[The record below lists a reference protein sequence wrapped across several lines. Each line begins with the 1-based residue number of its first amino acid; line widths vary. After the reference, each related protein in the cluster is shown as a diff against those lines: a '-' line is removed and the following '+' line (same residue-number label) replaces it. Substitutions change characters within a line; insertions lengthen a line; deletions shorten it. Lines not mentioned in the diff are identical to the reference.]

1 MGIFNALSGAIKGA
15 SKLAKE
21 AKKFLEKNPV
31 VVKAFKE
38 VAPKIVE
45 GVKKGII
52 WCKNNLFGKIKENKI
67 TEGDNEQMAQKMAE
81 RGSFDET
88 NATMEEIIDF
98 DRILEEVRD
107 NYYKKLNNI
116 EKATIEG
123 SRNILEQNIEIIES
137 EFKPNGIEINI
148 DAIKYKFENLIK
160 LFKNSFSNG
169 VISHIAMSDYKMS
182 KILKIKNDKDR
193 FNKINKYIN
202 ELVSDAIK
210 EYCSNLDNITNES
223 LKIVSDAVNDNLN
236 NTENSINNIREEI
249 ENNMKLEVKEIEAKR
264 KEYEN
269 KSKLLEEFIDILD

>member
-1 MGIFNALSGAIKGA
+1 
-15 SKLAKE
+15 
-21 AKKFLEKNPV
+21 
-31 VVKAFKE
+31 
-38 VAPKIVE
+38 
-45 GVKKGII
+45 
-52 WCKNNLFGKIKENKI
+52 
-67 TEGDNEQMAQKMAE
+67 MAE
-81 RGSFDET
+81 KGSFDET

-98 DRILEEVRD
+98 DRILEEIRD
-107 NYYKKLNNI
+107 SYYKKLNNI
-116 EKATIEG
+116 EKSTIEG
-123 SRNILEQNIEIIES
+123 SRNILEQNIEIIEK

-182 KILKIKNDKDR
+182 KILKIKNDKER

>member
-1 MGIFNALSGAIKGA
+1 MA
-15 SKLAKE
+15 SKTTFFKSAFKFIE
-21 AKKFLEKNPV
+21 KNMPTIKKVAKKIGKFIIDNKDKIIAVGKNIIDKIRGNPIT
-31 VVKAFKE
+31 KE
-38 VAPKIVE
+38 Y
-45 GVKKGII
+45 
-52 WCKNNLFGKIKENKI
+52 
-67 TEGDNEQMAQKMAE
+67 NEQMAEKMAE

-107 NYYKKLNNI
+107 SYYKKLNNI
-116 EKATIEG
+116 EKSTIEG
-123 SRNILEQNIEIIES
+123 SRNILEQNIEIIEN

>member
-1 MGIFNALSGAIKGA
+1 MGLVD
-15 SKLAKE
+15 KLLKAADKIYKFVKKYPDVGKAVKE
-21 AKKFLEKNPV
+21 A
-31 VVKAFKE
+31 
-38 VAPKIVE
+38 APKIVE
-45 GVKKGII
+45 GFKKGIE

-67 TEGDNEQMAQKMAE
+67 TEEYNEQMAQKMAE
-81 RGSFDET
+81 KGSFDET
-88 NATMEEIIDF
+88 NATTEEIIDF
-98 DRILEEVRD
+98 DRILEEIRD
-107 NYYKKLNNI
+107 SYYKKLNNI
-116 EKATIEG
+116 EKSTIDG
-123 SRNILEQNIEIIES
+123 SRKILEQNIEIIEN

-182 KILKIKNDKDR
+182 KILKIKNDKER

>member
-1 MGIFNALSGAIKGA
+1 MGLVD
-15 SKLAKE
+15 KLLKAADKIYKFVKKYPDVGKAVKE
-21 AKKFLEKNPV
+21 A
-31 VVKAFKE
+31 
-38 VAPKIVE
+38 APKIVE

-67 TEGDNEQMAQKMAE
+67 TKEYNEQVAQKMAE

-88 NATMEEIIDF
+88 NATTEEIIDF
-98 DRILEEVRD
+98 DRILEEIRD
-107 NYYKKLNNI
+107 SYYKKLNNI
-116 EKATIEG
+116 EKSTIEG
-123 SRNILEQNIEIIES
+123 SRNILEQNIEIIEK

>member
-1 MGIFNALSGAIKGA
+1 MA
-15 SKLAKE
+15 SKTTFFKSVVKFVKKNMPTIKKV
-21 AKKFLEKNPV
+21 AKKVGKFIIDNKDKIIAVGKN
-31 VVKAFKE
+31 
-38 VAPKIVE
+38 
-45 GVKKGII
+45 II
-52 WCKNNLFGKIKENKI
+52 DNIMGNKI
-67 TEGDNEQMAQKMAE
+67 TKEYNEQMAQKMAE
-81 RGSFDET
+81 KGSFDET
-88 NATMEEIIDF
+88 NATTEEIIDF

-107 NYYKKLNNI
+107 SYYKKLNNI
-116 EKATIEG
+116 EKSTIEG
-123 SRNILEQNIEIIES
+123 SRNILEKNIEIIEN

>member
-1 MGIFNALSGAIKGA
+1 MGISNALSGAIKGA
-15 SKLAKE
+15 GKLANE
-21 AKKFLEKNPV
+21 ANKFVEKYPD
-31 VVKAFKE
+31 VVKAVKE
-38 VAPKIVE
+38 AAPKIVE

-52 WCKNNLFGKIKENKI
+52 WCKNKLFGDIRENKI
-67 TEGDNEQMAQKMAE
+67 TEEYNEQMAQKMAE

-88 NATMEEIIDF
+88 NATTEEIIDF

-107 NYYKKLNNI
+107 SYYKKLNNI
-116 EKATIEG
+116 EKSTIEG
-123 SRNILEQNIEIIES
+123 SRNILEQNIEIIEN
-137 EFKPNGIEINI
+137 EFKPNGVEINI

>member
-1 MGIFNALSGAIKGA
+1 MA
-15 SKLAKE
+15 SKTTFFKSVVKFVKKNMPTIKKV
-21 AKKFLEKNPV
+21 AKKVGKFIIDNKDKIIAVGKNIID
-31 VVKAFKE
+31 
-38 VAPKIVE
+38 KIR
-45 GVKKGII
+45 G
-52 WCKNNLFGKIKENKI
+52 NKI
-67 TEGDNEQMAQKMAE
+67 TKEDNEQMAQKMAE

-88 NATMEEIIDF
+88 NATTEEIIDF
-98 DRILEEVRD
+98 DRILEEIRD
-107 NYYKKLNNI
+107 SYYKKLNNI
-116 EKATIEG
+116 EKSTIEG
-123 SRNILEQNIEIIES
+123 SRNILEQNIEIIEK

-169 VISHIAMSDYKMS
+169 VISHIAMSDYQMS